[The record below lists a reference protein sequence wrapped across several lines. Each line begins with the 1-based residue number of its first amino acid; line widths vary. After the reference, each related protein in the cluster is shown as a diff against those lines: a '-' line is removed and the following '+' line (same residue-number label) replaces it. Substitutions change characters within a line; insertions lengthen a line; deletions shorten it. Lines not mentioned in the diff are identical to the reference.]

1 MSKKRNKKK
10 PVVDRRFGID
20 GVSFIL
26 WSKKIHFIHIV
37 FILVFL
43 YFVWHVTYMSIENRA
58 IEKKGRVIIGVID
71 DTRKVGGKGI
81 RRCTYHFLVN
91 NKIYE
96 GRVDDDYLNIGD
108 SVEIMFLP
116 DNPSKNRTTKF
127 FER

>member
-1 MSKKRNKKK
+1 MSKKRNKMK
-10 PVVDRRFGID
+10 PVVGRRFGID
-20 GVSFIL
+20 GASIIL

-37 FILVFL
+37 LILTFL
-43 YFVWHVTYMSIENRA
+43 YFVWHVTYMSIETRT
-58 IEKKGRVIIGVID
+58 IEKNGRVIIGVID

-81 RRCTYHFLVN
+81 RRCTYHFFVD

-108 SVEIMFLP
+108 SIKIMFLP
-116 DNPSKNRTTKF
+116 NNPSKNRTIKF